1 MVDKMVAQP
10 TIHFPVIGG
19 GGELCAGSGAREEG
33 GCQANI
39 DFLKEPGN
47 AGVTQK
53 IGSSGMAAASPP
65 CLWRRTSTVHMLKKR
80 ATREGKWNY
89 STRAFNKVNSDYVR
103 YPCSNCRKLIRTY
116 CSCDPGAPLCSIC
129 FGLHSQEHGN

>member
-53 IGSSGMAAASPP
+53 NRI
-65 CLWRRTSTVHMLKKR
+65 
-80 ATREGKWNY
+80 KW
-89 STRAFNKVNSDYVR
+89 D
-103 YPCSNCRKLIRTY
+103 
-116 CSCDPGAPLCSIC
+116 GCSIPPMP
-129 FGLHSQEHGN
+129 LEAHIDRTHAQKAGNKGG